1 VHGPPLAALRWRACG
16 ERWDKSEWSD
26 QYHTPV
32 LSATIGV
39 MTDVMD
45 REVYSEPDAA
55 RLLGLS
61 PSTLHYWLQGGTRG
75 DVTYMP
81 IIRPEPLDRRWVTWA
96 EFIEAGWLRAYRRNK
111 IPMKELRAFIE
122 VLRGEFEVPYPL
134 AHKRPLVSGKSLVF
148 RAQEAVA
155 LSQHFRLIDQDGML
169 TYPGQSFVDRVQWKG
184 DLAEG
189 WRPVDD
195 PKSTVIVQ
203 PDVRFGRPSVGG
215 ISTITIYDYAEEG
228 ASRDEIVEEF
238 GVTRADVRWALSFEN
253 ARHAAA

>member
-1 VHGPPLAALRWRACG
+1 MAQARVCA
-16 ERWDKSEWSD
+16 RWDKSEWSD
-26 QYHTPV
+26 QLHRPAPSGT
-32 LSATIGV
+32 LGV
-39 MTDVMD
+39 MTDMLD

-75 DVTYMP
+75 AVTYMP

-122 VLRGEFEVPYPL
+122 VLRDEFDVPYPL
-134 AHKRPLVSGKSLVF
+134 AHKRPLVSGKTLVF
-148 RAQEAVA
+148 RAQEAVE
-155 LSQHFRLIDQDGML
+155 LSPHFRLIDQDGML

-184 DLAEG
+184 DLPEG

-203 PDVRFGRPSVGG
+203 PDVRFGRPSVSG
-215 ISTITIYDYAEEG
+215 ISTIAIYEYAEEG
-228 ASRDEIVEEF
+228 ASRDEIVEEY
-238 GVTRADVRWALSFEN
+238 GVTKADVRWALSFEN

>member
-1 VHGPPLAALRWRACG
+1 
-16 ERWDKSEWSD
+16 
-26 QYHTPV
+26 
-32 LSATIGV
+32 
-39 MTDVMD
+39 
-45 REVYSEPDAA
+45 
-55 RLLGLS
+55 
-61 PSTLHYWLQGGTRG
+61 
-75 DVTYMP
+75 MP

-122 VLRGEFEVPYPL
+122 VLRDEFEVPYPL

-148 RAQEAVA
+148 RAQEAVE

-215 ISTITIYDYAEEG
+215 ISTITIYEYAEEG

-238 GVTRADVRWALSFEN
+238 GVTRTDLRWALSFEN
-253 ARHAAA
+253 AQSRERIPRARAGGTRGPGPRPRGSADGARRRARQDHRGPDRHHHRTATLPARA